1 MRGRDDG
8 KKPVRFNSMT
18 DGVSFVPCFLAEN
31 FSHYLLS
38 CMRLKMRKTFVIE
51 DEKEVFHFQFFAK
64 AVMPMSNLDVGTGAR
79 NVE

>member
-38 CMRLKMRKTFVIE
+38 CMRLKMRKTFVILKNGVME
-51 DEKEVFHFQFFAK
+51 IHDNNCLLEEFF
-64 AVMPMSNLDVGTGAR
+64 G
-79 NVE
+79 